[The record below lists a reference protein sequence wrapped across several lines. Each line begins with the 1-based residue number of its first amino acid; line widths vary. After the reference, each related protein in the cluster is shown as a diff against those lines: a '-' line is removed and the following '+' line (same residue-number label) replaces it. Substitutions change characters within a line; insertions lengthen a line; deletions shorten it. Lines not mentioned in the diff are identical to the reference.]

1 MSYLALFQ
9 TTLHRNCHPSFAAA
23 WPACPA
29 AAAVDVEVDG
39 VGDWVDELD
48 DVGVVAD
55 AEGDVDF
62 DTVTDGVALVGG
74 ASCVGLGD
82 VRPGVGPA
90 GWVANACDVVS
101 SLVPGEV
108 PPAAVACTEAV
119 AGVAT
124 WLAD

>member
-1 MSYLALFQ
+1 VSYLALFQ
-9 TTLHRNCHPSFAAA
+9 TTLHRNCYPSFAAA
-23 WPACPA
+23 WA
-29 AAAVDVEVDG
+29 ANPVAVGVA
-39 VGDWVDELD
+39 VGDVGGVVVGVL
-48 DVGVVAD
+48 DVGGVVTGD
-55 AEGDVDF
+55 EGGAGL